1 MNTEVSLP
9 SNTPSLGHTG
19 RLLCLA
25 FLSLATVSC
34 IVEERGVVYQRYPAH
49 YHHPVVAPVYRPTY
63 QTTYQPAYPQ
73 VYQAGYS
80 QVYQPGYRPSYQ
92 PAYRPPH
99 SAYPRYTQPA
109 YVEERVYP
117 SLPFG
122 ASVTYVRGQRCWY
135 HNGSYYRHHPRG
147 TGFVIFVP

>member
-1 MNTEVSLP
+1 MNTGVSLH
-9 SNTPSLGHTG
+9 SNTPSLGHSG
-19 RLLCLA
+19 RLLGLA
-25 FLSLATVSC
+25 VLSLTTVSC

-49 YHHPVVAPVYRPTY
+49 YHYPVVAPVYQP
-63 QTTYQPAYPQ
+63 TYQPAYPQ
-73 VYQAGYS
+73 VC
-80 QVYQPGYRPSYQ
+80 QPGYRPSYQ
-92 PAYRPPH
+92 AAYRPPY

-122 ASVTYVRGQRCWY
+122 ASVTYVRGQRCWH

-147 TGFVIFVP
+147 AGFVLFVP